1 MITISQSD
9 SIEKCTVGSTYLFI
23 HYSKGVMLVE
33 QTSLNNFCQ
42 SNNAPNNLPGEYLIT
57 TCCKAVFRIKLAEYF
72 INHFNS

>member
-1 MITISQSD
+1 
-9 SIEKCTVGSTYLFI
+9 
-23 HYSKGVMLVE
+23 MLVE